1 MHVLQC
7 ESPVLRNITVAPRA
21 AENRL
26 IGSDADGIHVRN
38 CRGGPTIE
46 DCHVARLLDDGI
58 VVASLAMRVESVV
71 DSQTIEVVD
80 FHGVRPQPGDDL
92 LLMSESGRRATLPE
106 LVDLSEPTQSDEGTQ
121 PTRELSFAA
130 SLPETISAGDFV
142 SNRSAASTDFTI
154 RDNVVRENR
163 ANLIRLAA
171 QSGLVE
177 NNALKGSQ
185 NATINIIT
193 DTTGTFAP
201 EQPSEDITIRENTI
215 RRSGMVYLG
224 ENSPSAVRVTH
235 NSPEEVTTKGHPHR
249 RLSVVN
255 NDIELTAS
263 NAFMF
268 NDAATLDVRENEI
281 SDVNVL
287 DYPNGR
293 AGIILENV
301 NEATFT
307 DNQLAGSSEYL
318 SAFGRRHDCQGISQA
333 GNQFILDGETR
344 PAEFSG

>member
-1 MHVLQC
+1 
-7 ESPVLRNITVAPRA
+7 
-21 AENRL
+21 
-26 IGSDADGIHVRN
+26 
-38 CRGGPTIE
+38 
-46 DCHVARLLDDGI
+46 
-58 VVASLAMRVESVV
+58 
-71 DSQTIEVVD
+71 
-80 FHGVRPQPGDDL
+80 
-92 LLMSESGRRATLPE
+92 MSESGRRATLPE
-106 LVDLSEPTQSDEGTQ
+106 LVDVSEPTQSGEGTT

-130 SLPETISAGDFV
+130 SLPESIAGGDFV
-142 SNRSAASTDFTI
+142 SNRAAASTGFTI
-154 RDNVVRENR
+154 RNNVVRENR

-201 EQPSEDITIRENTI
+201 EQPSEDITIRGNTI
-215 RRSGMVYLG
+215 QRSGMVYLG

-235 NSPEEVTTKGHPHR
+235 NSPEGVTTKGHPHR
-249 RLSVVN
+249 RLTVAD
-255 NDIELTAS
+255 NDIEMTAS
-263 NAFMF
+263 NAFML

-281 SDVNVL
+281 TDVNML

-301 NEATFT
+301 REATFT
-307 DNQLAGSSEYL
+307 DNRLAGASDYL
-318 SAFGRRHDCQGISQA
+318 SAFGRRYNCEEISQSE
-333 GNQFILDGETR
+333 NQFILDGETR